1 MFISKALVVD
11 LGGAL
16 SHAALVAR
24 ELGIPCVV
32 NTQTG
37 TAALRTG
44 DHIRVDGTTGTVE
57 VLSTAA
63 APAS

>member
-1 MFISKALVVD
+1 MFISSALVVD

-16 SHAALVAR
+16 SPAAIVAR

-32 NTQTG
+32 NTRIG

-44 DHIRVDGTTGTVE
+44 DHIRVDGDKGTVE
-57 VLSTAA
+57 LLTAA
-63 APAS
+63 PPG